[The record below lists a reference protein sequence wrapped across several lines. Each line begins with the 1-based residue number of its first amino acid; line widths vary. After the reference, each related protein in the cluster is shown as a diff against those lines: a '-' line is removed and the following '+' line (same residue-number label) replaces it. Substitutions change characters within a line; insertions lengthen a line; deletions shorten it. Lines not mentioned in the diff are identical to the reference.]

1 MSGSEEPPPME
12 HNQDDTVAAI
22 EPDTYSDEGYD
33 TASIASD
40 LTSLKSS
47 VMNYEYENGR
57 RYHGYQA
64 GKYMLPNDDKEQER
78 LDVLHHV
85 FRLTLG
91 GALCRTAP
99 ELNDP
104 DMILDIGTGTGI
116 WAVDMGDE
124 FPSAE
129 IIGTDLSPIQSSWID
144 DATQEWAFP
153 PDSFDFI
160 HARGLAGSIRDW
172 PELLRQAYIHLKPG
186 GRIELSEGRPHMC
199 CDDNTYSEDSATYKW
214 VSEFYRISRGAGLE
228 FDMFP
233 QYSDLLKNAG
243 FVNVQT
249 DEKPTPIGTWP
260 KNKRLKQIGLFF
272 EHQFLEG
279 AVDGYSLALF
289 TRLGG
294 WSEAETQVLLAQ
306 AMALIP
312 FVLEA
317 LMLVELAST
326 YMLTAHSSYATAQ
339 KPLAS

>member
-1 MSGSEEPPPME
+1 MAYS
-12 HNQDDTVAAI
+12 HNVGAI
-22 EPDTYSDEGYD
+22 EPDVDPDEGYD
-33 TASIASD
+33 TMSIASD

-57 RYHGYQA
+57 RYHAYQA

-78 LDVLHHV
+78 LDILHHV

-99 ELNDP
+99 DLHNP
-104 DMILDIGTGTGI
+104 GLILDIGTGTGI
-116 WAVDMGDE
+116 WAIDMGDE
-124 FPSAE
+124 YPSAE
-129 IIGTDLSPIQSSWID
+129 IIGTDLSPIQPSWIPPNVRFQID

-153 PDSFDFI
+153 PESFDFI
-160 HARGLAGSIRDW
+160 HARGMAGSIRDW

-199 CDDNTYSEDSATYKW
+199 CDDNTYSEQSATYRW
-214 VSEFYRISRGAGLE
+214 VSEFYKISRGAGLE

-233 QYSDLLKNAG
+233 QYAGLLQEAG
-243 FVNVQT
+243 FGDIKT
-249 DEKPTPIGTWP
+249 HEEPTPIGTWP

-272 EHQFLEG
+272 ELQFLEG

-306 AMALIP
+306 VRAETKSKKMHLY
-312 FVLEA
+312 
-317 LMLVELAST
+317 T
-326 YMLTAHSSYATAQ
+326 HSSYATAQ
-339 KPLAS
+339 KPLTT

>member
-1 MSGSEEPPPME
+1 ME
-12 HNQDDTVAAI
+12 HNQDATPTAI
-22 EPDTYSDEGYD
+22 EADSYSDEGYD

-78 LDVLHHV
+78 LDILHHV

-116 WAVDMGDE
+116 WAIDMGDE

-129 IIGTDLSPIQSSWID
+129 IIGTDLSPIQSSWVPPNVRFQID

-153 PDSFDFI
+153 QDSFDFI

-214 VSEFYRISRGAGLE
+214 VVRTSHPLPHLSRIVK
-228 FDMFP
+228 M
-233 QYSDLLKNAG
+233 K
-243 FVNVQT
+243 
-249 DEKPTPIGTWP
+249 
-260 KNKRLKQIGLFF
+260 
-272 EHQFLEG
+272 
-279 AVDGYSLALF
+279 
-289 TRLGG
+289 
-294 WSEAETQVLLAQ
+294 
-306 AMALIP
+306 
-312 FVLEA
+312 
-317 LMLVELAST
+317 
-326 YMLTAHSSYATAQ
+326 
-339 KPLAS
+339 